1 MCGMGTMQL
10 RLEKESEMNRKEW
23 ELRKEREK
31 AQILMLPSAGMASPT
46 SALAANPA
54 EVKELKVLSSCRL
67 AFWTLRWIGLTDH
80 THPTFPPTGHQRGAG
95 EAGERT
101 REDQADAE

>member
-31 AQILMLPSAGMASPT
+31 AQILMRPSAGLASPT

-54 EVKELKVLSSCRL
+54 EVKELKVLSTCLL
-67 AFWTLRWIGLTDH
+67 ASWTPGEIGLT
-80 THPTFPPTGHQRGAG
+80 THIQRPPKRRWRSG
-95 EAGERT
+95 
-101 REDQADAE
+101 